1 MQQQERAGRGPVAR
15 HVQEMQLD
23 FAEPQLVLRK
33 GVEPRLLCAPIEIA
47 LPIRDKA
54 THVVEIGAVC
64 PGLARSL
71 IGEAGMPQALAQIG
85 DRGVVD
91 RQSEGLWLWRHG
103 PLRAMMGRRT
113 LTLAALVENDAVDAT
128 QIAVPFG
135 VTHAAAHD

>member
-1 MQQQERAGRGPVAR
+1 MQQQERAGRRPVAR

-23 FAEPQLVLRK
+23 IAEPQLVLRK

-47 LPIRDKA
+47 LPIRDEA
-54 THVVEIGAVC
+54 THVVEIGAVG

-91 RQSEGLWLWRHG
+91 RQSEGLRYWRHG
-103 PLRAMMGRRT
+103 PLQAMM
-113 LTLAALVENDAVDAT
+113 
-128 QIAVPFG
+128 IAEC
-135 VTHAAAHD
+135 